1 MVTLVSISFLLLFHY
16 GARKGKPI
24 LTFIVGV
31 VLLIAPVSVDV
42 IFHEYREVVKRIEA
56 VEQQK
61 PIIEKQSLKRKNNMK
76 TFFIP
81 CHVCTRIT

>member
-1 MVTLVSISFLLLFHY
+1 MVTLTSISFLLLFHY

-24 LTFIVGV
+24 LSLVAGI

-42 IFHEYREVVKRIEA
+42 IIYEYREVVKRIEA

-61 PIIEKQSLKRKNNMK
+61 PIIEKQSLKRK
-76 TFFIP
+76 
-81 CHVCTRIT
+81 IT

>member
-1 MVTLVSISFLLLFHY
+1 MVTLASISFLLLLFHY

-42 IFHEYREVVKRIEA
+42 IFHEYRGVVKRIEA

-61 PIIEKQSLKRKNNMK
+61 PIIEKQSLKRK
-76 TFFIP
+76 
-81 CHVCTRIT
+81 IT

>member
-42 IFHEYREVVKRIEA
+42 IIHEYHEVVKRIEA
-56 VEQQK
+56 VEQQNPAIK
-61 PIIEKQSLKRKNNMK
+61 KQSLKGA
-76 TFFIP
+76 
-81 CHVCTRIT
+81 

>member
-81 CHVCTRIT
+81 CQACTRIT

>member
-24 LTFIVGV
+24 LTYIVGV
-31 VLLIAPVSVDV
+31 VLLIVPVSVDV

-61 PIIEKQSLKRKNNMK
+61 PIKKKNNMK
-76 TFFIP
+76 TFSFRAK
-81 CHVCTRIT
+81 CVRE

>member
-42 IFHEYREVVKRIEA
+42 IFLEYREVVKRIEA

-61 PIIEKQSLKRKNNMK
+61 PIIKKQSLKRK
-76 TFFIP
+76 
-81 CHVCTRIT
+81 IT

>member
-1 MVTLVSISFLLLFHY
+1 MVTLASISFVLLFHD

-42 IFHEYREVVKRIEA
+42 IIHEYHEVVKRIETF
-56 VEQQK
+56 EQQK
-61 PIIEKQSLKRKNNMK
+61 PIIEKQSLKRK
-76 TFFIP
+76 
-81 CHVCTRIT
+81 IT

>member
-1 MVTLVSISFLLLFHY
+1 MITLVYIAFLLLFY
-16 GARKGKPI
+16 YAARKRKPI

-61 PIIEKQSLKRKNNMK
+61 PIIEKQSLKRK
-76 TFFIP
+76 
-81 CHVCTRIT
+81 IT

>member
-1 MVTLVSISFLLLFHY
+1 MVTLASISFLLLFHY

-42 IFHEYREVVKRIEA
+42 IIHEYREVVKRIEG
-56 VEQQK
+56 VEQQN
-61 PIIEKQSLKRKNNMK
+61 PNIQDQSFKGDQD
-76 TFFIP
+76 
-81 CHVCTRIT
+81 V

>member
-1 MVTLVSISFLLLFHY
+1 MVTLASISFLLLFHY
-16 GARKGKPI
+16 GARKGKPT

-42 IFHEYREVVKRIEA
+42 IFHEYRKVVKRIEA

-61 PIIEKQSLKRKNNMK
+61 PIIKKQFPKRKDNMK

-81 CHVCTRIT
+81 CHECTRIT

>member
-1 MVTLVSISFLLLFHY
+1 MVTLASISFLLLFHY

-42 IFHEYREVVKRIEA
+42 IFQEYREVVKRIEA

-61 PIIEKQSLKRKNNMK
+61 PIIEKQSLKRK
-76 TFFIP
+76 
-81 CHVCTRIT
+81 IT